1 MAARL
6 VQAGM
11 LVGGAVG
18 AAVTIRGCAK
28 ATGAAERCIYCGGAA
43 VGAALTGGYAYFHSD
58 SYHEFEA
65 ARRRE
70 REEEG
75 AKRVAEVRRRS
86 RRGARQQRE
95 IEEDHRKRALE
106 SARLDAARPTYADSG
121 CAALRAG

>member
-28 ATGAAERCIYCGGAA
+28 AAGPAERCIYCGGAA

-58 SYHEFEA
+58 YYYDCLLYTSPSPRDA
-65 ARRRE
+65 TL
-70 REEEG
+70 
-75 AKRVAEVRRRS
+75 S
-86 RRGARQQRE
+86 RMPS
-95 IEEDHRKRALE
+95 
-106 SARLDAARPTYADSG
+106 SA
-121 CAALRAG
+121 

>member
-43 VGAALTGGYAYFHSD
+43 VGAALTGGHAYFHSD
-58 SYHEFEA
+58 YYHEFEA

-75 AKRVAEVRRRS
+75 AKRVAEVRRRES
-86 RRGARQQRE
+86 ERYARQQRE
-95 IEEDHRKRALE
+95 IEEDYRKRALE
-106 SARLDAARPTYADSG
+106 SARLDTYEDP
-121 CAALRAG
+121 RNRHD

>member
-58 SYHEFEA
+58 YYHEFEA

-75 AKRVAEVRRRS
+75 AKRVAEVRRRES
-86 RRGARQQRE
+86 ERYARQQRE
-95 IEEDHRKRALE
+95 ILMEPQSRRKASHRK
-106 SARLDAARPTYADSG
+106 S
-121 CAALRAG
+121 